1 MSNRGA
7 QYRAKQTVRNLIYS
21 LLVTLGLVIAIILG
35 VPRDDSNRLQ
45 PVDYVSIAQS
55 ATETEGALVLA
66 PEIPEGWYS
75 NAARL
80 DQTLG
85 VRGWYVGFVTDE
97 NEFIGL
103 SQAFETNPSWEAEL
117 LKTNFLEGEI
127 ELAGRTW
134 EIWPT
139 INPQTPAGTKEFA
152 LKHSYENSVVVIY
165 GTADRSD
172 FELVANAIAELL
184 EK

>member
-7 QYRAKQTVRNLIYS
+7 EYRAKQTVRNLIYS
-21 LLVTLGLVIAIILG
+21 LLVTLGLVVAIILG
-35 VPRDDSNRLQ
+35 VPRDDSSRLQ
-45 PVDYVSIAQS
+45 PVDYNTIA
-55 ATETEGALVLA
+55 EGASQAEGTLVLA
-66 PEIPEGWYS
+66 PEIPTEWYS

-97 NEFIGL
+97 NEFLGL
-103 SQAFETNPSWEAEL
+103 SQAFETNPSWEAEIL
-117 LKTNFLEGEI
+117 ATNFLEGEI
-127 ELAGRTW
+127 EIGGLTW

-139 INPQTPAGTKEFA
+139 INPQSPPGTKEFA
-152 LKHSYENSVVVIY
+152 LKHSYGNSVVVIY

-172 FELVANAIAELL
+172 FELLAQAIAKNL
-184 EK
+184 E

>member
-7 QYRAKQTVRNLIYS
+7 EYRAKQTVRNLIYS
-21 LLVTLGLVIAIILG
+21 LLVTLGLVLAIILG

-45 PVDYVSIAQS
+45 AVDYTAIAAS
-55 ATETEGALVLA
+55 ASQTEGTLVLA
-66 PEIPEGWYS
+66 PKIPADWYS

-85 VRGWYVGFVTDE
+85 VRGWYVGFVTEE

-103 SQAFETNPSWEAEL
+103 SQAFETNPSWEAEI

-127 ELAGRTW
+127 ELAGLTW

-139 INPQTPAGTKEFA
+139 INPQSPPGTKEFA
-152 LKHSYENSVVVIY
+152 LKHSFGESVVVIY

-172 FELVANAIAELL
+172 FELVAQAIADNL
-184 EK
+184 E

>member
-7 QYRAKQTVRNLIYS
+7 EYRAKQTIRNLIYS
-21 LLVTLGLVIAIILG
+21 LLVTMGLVLAIILG
-35 VPRDDSNRLQ
+35 VPRDDTNRLQ
-45 PVDYVSIAQS
+45 PVDYQSIAAAAS
-55 ATETEGALVLA
+55 ETEGVAVLA
-66 PEIPEGWYS
+66 PEIPENWYS

-85 VRGWYVGFVTDE
+85 VRGWYVGFVTEE

-103 SQAFETNPSWEAEL
+103 SQAFETNPSWEAEM

-127 ELAGRTW
+127 EIAGLVW

-139 INPQTPAGTKEFA
+139 IDPKNPPGTKEFA
-152 LKHSYENSVVVIY
+152 LKHSFGEGVVVIY

-172 FELVANAIAELL
+172 FELMATAIAQTL
-184 EK
+184 E